1 MLWTDFA
8 PTRILGNRE
17 KKGNALMR
25 LQGRVAIITGAAGGI
40 GAAVARRFAAEG
52 ADLCLAGRRGCAAVA
67 AELGQTGRRVID
79 VQTDVTDRTAN
90 QAMVARALEAF
101 GRVDILVTVA
111 GVVSQG
117 NAETLAEAEW
127 DRVINVNLKGVFLSC
142 QAVIPTMRAA
152 GYGRIVNIGSLL
164 AKNGGNPRPW
174 IDRKEQER
182 AGNVAYGAAKAGVH
196 ALTLF
201 LAKELSADNITVN
214 CVAPGPIASAMTVN
228 LPDSF
233 KSLLP
238 VGRLG
243 RPEEVADAVAYLA
256 GEQAAFTTGEILDVN
271 GGAWID

>member
-1 MLWTDFA
+1 
-8 PTRILGNRE
+8 
-17 KKGNALMR
+17 MR

-40 GAAVARRFAAEG
+40 GAAAARRFAREG

-67 AELGQTGRRVID
+67 AEIAADPACAGRRVID
-79 VQTDVTDRTAN
+79 LQTNVTSKDAN
-90 QAMVARALEAF
+90 QAMVARALDAF
-101 GRVDILVTVA
+101 GKVDILVTVA

-127 DRVINVNLKGVFLSC
+127 DRVIDVNLKGVFLSC
-142 QAVIPTMRAA
+142 QAVIPAMRAA
-152 GYGRIVNIGSLL
+152 GYGRIINIGSLL

-174 IDRKEQER
+174 IDRTEQTR

-196 ALTLF
+196 AITLF

-214 CVAPGPIASAMTVN
+214 CVAPGPIASAMTTN

-243 RPEEVADAVAYLA
+243 RPEEVADACAYLA
-256 GEQAAFTTGEILDVN
+256 GEQASFTTGEILDVN

>member
-1 MLWTDFA
+1 
-8 PTRILGNRE
+8 
-17 KKGNALMR
+17 MR
-25 LQGRVAIITGAAGGI
+25 LDQRVAIITGAAGGI

-52 ADLCLAGRRGCAAVA
+52 ARLCLAGRRGCAAVA
-67 AELGQTGRRVID
+67 AELSAAGTPVID
-79 VQTDVTDRTAN
+79 VQTDVTQRSAN
-90 QAMVARALEAF
+90 QAMVARTLDAF

-117 NAETLAEAEW
+117 NAETLDEAEW
-127 DRVINVNLKGVFLSC
+127 DRVMAVNLKGVFLSC
-142 QAVIPTMRAA
+142 QSVIPAMRAA
-152 GYGRIVNIGSLL
+152 QYGRIVNIGSLL

-174 IDRKEQER
+174 INRAEQER
-182 AGNVAYGAAKAGVH
+182 AGNVAYGSAKAGVH

-201 LAKELSADNITVN
+201 LAKELAADNITVN

-228 LPDSF
+228 LPESF
-233 KSLLP
+233 KALLP

-256 GEQAAFTTGEILDVN
+256 GEQASFVTGEILDIN